1 MALKVENASAGK
13 IIGIGAETI
22 LPGESKV
29 IPKKYE
35 QNPMLNFY
43 EEKGFLKV
51 TEAPDDKEY
60 FTSGQVMNALDRMKP
75 DVDDSEAAE
84 ESAPDAEDAAE
95 TLRKARLASLNS
107 LDETA
112 LGKLAGEV
120 GVNPADCKDM
130 ADMKKKV
137 RAALKK

>member
-29 IPKKYE
+29 IPRKYE
-35 QNPMLNFY
+35 QNPMLKFY

-60 FTSGQVMNALDRMKP
+60 FTSGQVMNALDKMKP
-75 DVDDSEAAE
+75 DTDASDAAPVESESTPTETVAAPAESKPAPAESAE
-84 ESAPDAEDAAE
+84 EPRKEKKAKSAA
-95 TLRKARLASLNS
+95 KS
-107 LDETA
+107 
-112 LGKLAGEV
+112 
-120 GVNPADCKDM
+120 
-130 ADMKKKV
+130 
-137 RAALKK
+137 

>member
-1 MALKVENASAGK
+1 MLKAENASVGK

-35 QNPMLNFY
+35 QNPMLKFY
-43 EEKGFLKV
+43 EKKGFLKV
-51 TEAPDDKEY
+51 TEVPDDKEY
-60 FTSGQVMNALDRMKP
+60 FTSGQVMDALDRMKP
-75 DVDDSEAAE
+75 DTDASDA
-84 ESAPDAEDAAE
+84 APDAEDAAE

-112 LGKLAGEV
+112 LGKLAEEV

>member
-1 MALKVENASAGK
+1 MALKVENISAGK
-13 IIGIGAETI
+13 VIGIGAETI

-29 IPKKYE
+29 IPEKYE
-35 QNPMLNFY
+35 RNPMLKFY

-51 TEAPDDKEY
+51 TEVPDDNEY
-60 FTSGQVMNALDRMKP
+60 FTSGQVMDALDRMKP
-75 DVDDSEAAE
+75 DTDDSDAAE
-84 ESAPDAEDAAE
+84 ESASDTEDAAE
-95 TLRKARLASLNS
+95 ALRKAHLASLNG

-112 LGKLAGEV
+112 LGKLAEEV
-120 GVNPADCKDM
+120 GVNPADCKDA

>member
-1 MALKVENASAGK
+1 MGNCG
-13 IIGIGAETI
+13 
-22 LPGESKV
+22 
-29 IPKKYE
+29 
-35 QNPMLNFY
+35 
-43 EEKGFLKV
+43 
-51 TEAPDDKEY
+51 
-60 FTSGQVMNALDRMKP
+60 
-75 DVDDSEAAE
+75 E